1 MYDLDKLVDQL
12 SDAILETA
20 FNKACAKL
28 KAAYAIQGQP
38 KAKKVKA
45 AAKAAPRDAKKPAGK
60 EKEAE
65 TVKRLHA
72 AGKNW
77 EEIAKIVNRSRGYV
91 YKHYYKAPAANN
103 NFKFK
108 SVRLEET
115 K

>member
-1 MYDLDKLVDQL
+1 MYDLENLVDQL

-38 KAKKVKA
+38 KAV
-45 AAKAAPRDAKKPAGK
+45 AKAPQRETKKPAGK
-60 EKEAE
+60 EEEAE

-77 EEIAKIVNRSRGYV
+77 EEIAKIVNRSRGYI
-91 YKHYYKAPAANN
+91 YKHYYKAPAATN

-108 SVRLEET
+108 SVSLEET